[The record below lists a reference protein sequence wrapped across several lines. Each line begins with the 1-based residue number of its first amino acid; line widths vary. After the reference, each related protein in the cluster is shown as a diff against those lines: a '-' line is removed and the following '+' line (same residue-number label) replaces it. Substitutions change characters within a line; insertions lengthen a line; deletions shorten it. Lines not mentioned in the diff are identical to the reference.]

1 MEPLGLEVGSQGLET
16 VSQSAWLRLI
26 SVGLQEVRAYGV
38 FGVVDA
44 CCRPT

>member
-1 MEPLGLEVGSQGLET
+1 MEPLGLELGSQRFET

-26 SVGLQEVRAYGV
+26 SVGLQEMRAYGV

-44 CCRPT
+44 CCSPT

>member
-1 MEPLGLEVGSQGLET
+1 MEPLGLEAGSQGFEIM
-16 VSQSAWLRLI
+16 SQSAWWELV
-26 SVGLQEVRAYGV
+26 SSGLQEVRAYGV